1 MVEEQHM
8 RKRPSWWHFVIN
20 AEECRKASLQLKN
33 NKASDL
39 DGIQAEHIK
48 NGSLNLYRHIAGLF
62 TGLVSMA
69 VFRETLE
76 KLQ

>member
-1 MVEEQHM
+1 MVEEEDI
-8 RKRPSWWHFVIN
+8 RKEPRGGTFIN

-48 NGSLNLYRHIAGLF
+48 NGSMNLYRQIAGLL
-62 TGLVSMA
+62 TGLVKHDCIP
-69 VFRETLE
+69 RTL
-76 KLQ
+76 